1 MGGGRRQGGARLF
14 GRVRQCRDPALAGED
29 LWVHA
34 ALRPVDRA
42 RRRGDLG
49 DHRGRGRAHQR
60 REHGHGV
67 RYRRWHRRR
76 EPPDPR
82 GRPARPAGVRAG
94 ADRSRGGPQVDP
106 ADRRDREAAHGEFQS
121 RDAATAECARADRR
135 RIGRLGRRG
144 LPEGEGLS
152 QVSTR
157 TALTVPRLRRLD
169 PLGALLAAAG
179 AVAAVFL
186 PFVVLKSN
194 RIVPGDPRALLEV
207 LPAWGAL
214 GCQVILICAAL
225 AALRVSNPRV
235 RLGAALLGVVAVAL
249 AVAAAGDALTP
260 AGNKVVRVSPGA
272 GFWVLLVC
280 LGLMATD
287 ATTRMRPGPGLRV
300 LLLAVS
306 IAVAGLALAHGTFDH
321 LSVMR
326 EYAVNAD
333 RFARE
338 ARQHVWLALGSLA
351 AAVLVALPTGILCHR
366 VPRLRSGVLGTLNVI
381 QTIPAMPVILTGIRI
396 VLVQNIGMVTV
407 AALIGGGGLGTFVF
421 QGIGQTA
428 IDLVLLGAIPIVTLA
443 FSAAVVL
450 DALAEVLDRAR
461 Q

>member
-49 DHRGRGRAHQR
+49 EQRGRGRAHQR

-169 PLGALLAAAG
+169 PLG
-179 AVAAVFL
+179 
-186 PFVVLKSN
+186 
-194 RIVPGDPRALLEV
+194 
-207 LPAWGAL
+207 
-214 GCQVILICAAL
+214 AAL

-381 QTIPAMPVILTGIRI
+381 QTIPAIALFGIL
-396 VLVQNIGMVTV
+396 
-407 AALIGGGGLGTFVF
+407 
-421 QGIGQTA
+421 
-428 IDLVLLGAIPIVTLA
+428 
-443 FSAAVVL
+443 
-450 DALAEVLDRAR
+450 
-461 Q
+461 